1 MNEEQ
6 GEQGIQGELG
16 ERGPQGQLG
25 ERGDSGLQGATGERG
40 MKGDHGQHGEQGAR
54 GVQGVQGPP
63 GLFGRNVTLSFFAII
78 AISFAILS
86 AGSWQVHQTRQVVK
100 ENRRVIDSLCNTTT
114 TLDAALVVPFLVET
128 KLALK
133 VVPVGEGKA
142 RLARIKEN
150 LEIAHEELS
159 ATSACE
165 GVR

>member
-16 ERGPQGQLG
+16 ERGPQGDHGPHG
-25 ERGDSGLQGATGERG
+25 ERGP
-40 MKGDHGQHGEQGAR
+40 KGDHGQHGDR
-54 GVQGVQGPP
+54 GVQGIQGIQGDP

-100 ENRRVIDSLCNTTT
+100 ENRRVIESLCNTTA
-114 TLDAALVVPFLVET
+114 TLDAALVVPLLIET

-133 VVPVGEGKA
+133 FISDEGRA
-142 RLARIKEN
+142 RLVRQRNN
-150 LEIAHEELS
+150 LTIAHDELS
-159 ATSACE
+159 ATQNCE